1 MITGFDWRYVAV
13 LATIEGTTMGI
24 ILWAVRVLTR
34 KSMEETK
41 RQLAEMSS
49 SGDLNM
55 RSIAQ
60 LRETLA
66 EHRVEIATHYVRRED
81 AVVFFSRF
89 EQKLDTI
96 WEFLHKE
103 QKHRGSPSD

>member
-1 MITGFDWRYVAV
+1 MITGFDWRYIVILSA
-13 LATIEGTTMGI
+13 IEGTTMGV

-34 KSMEETK
+34 KSTEETK
-41 RQLAEMSS
+41 RQLDEIGIGAQTHEREISR
-49 SGDLNM
+49 L
-55 RSIAQ
+55 RSD
-60 LRETLA
+60 LA
-66 EHRVEIATHYVRRED
+66 EHRVEVATHYVRRED

-103 QKHRGSPSD
+103 LSRGPPPD